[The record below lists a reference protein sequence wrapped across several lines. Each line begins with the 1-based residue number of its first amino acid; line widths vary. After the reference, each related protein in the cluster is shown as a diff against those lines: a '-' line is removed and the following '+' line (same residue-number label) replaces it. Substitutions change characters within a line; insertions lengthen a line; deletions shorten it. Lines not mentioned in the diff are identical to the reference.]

1 MFPKREKVCKIEEEP
16 NEGFMELDQ
25 LIQEVAADVDEMEV
39 IEEDVDAA
47 SVIDVTE
54 MSSRLCDF
62 DMDLIKLL
70 EEKEVKQRPSIQKN
84 SLAVRKFPSYGWS
97 REREARI
104 KATITEE
111 NSSSGSKTR
120 SVSCPPTTQLSVDFP
135 RFELSGLSETAPKE
149 IEGWFVSKIKLL
161 RKLSEPSD
169 LDSAN
174 RKSPLSRSGSIKRKL
189 LTLRRNYKNV

>member
-25 LIQEVAADVDEMEV
+25 LIQAVAADVDEMEV
-39 IEEDVDAA
+39 IEEDDAA

-62 DMDLIKLL
+62 DTDLIKLL

-111 NSSSGSKTR
+111 QNNSSSGSKR
-120 SVSCPPTTQLSVDFP
+120 SVSCPPPTTQLSVDFP

-189 LTLRRNYKNV
+189 LT